1 MITYPASIPNLVENS
16 TPLRDNWIAGLRT
29 RWGAVHR
36 RCAHPECSRQFSPL
50 LAALPSR
57 TGILLEGLW
66 YCGSRCFARALPHL
80 LKHPKLARRT
90 RRLPDHR
97 IPLGLLMMSRGEL
110 TYEQLKTALHAQ
122 RQAAQGLLGDWLCEL
137 GYSNERQIT
146 VALGVQSSC
155 PVLSRTPVASR
166 QWSGWLPLELQMHFK
181 AIPVHYNAPSRLLS
195 LAFSERVDHTLL
207 YTAGRML
214 RCQTHACLMP
224 RSEFNAGLEE
234 SKAVTRDNE
243 AAFDCEGGVQE
254 LSQITISYADRLAA
268 REVDVAHC
276 DAYVWIRLRS
286 RRGSFDLLLRDQTD
300 G

>member
-122 RQAAQGLLGDWLCEL
+122 RQAAQGLGIVRPDVLDQAMRVGLQQRAAN
-137 GYSNERQIT
+137 YSGFGRAVVVPGFVTN
-146 VALGVQSSC
+146 SS
-155 PVLSRTPVASR
+155 S
-166 QWSGWLPLELQMHFK
+166 
-181 AIPVHYNAPSRLLS
+181 
-195 LAFSERVDHTLL
+195 
-207 YTAGRML
+207 
-214 RCQTHACLMP
+214 
-224 RSEFNAGLEE
+224 
-234 SKAVTRDNE
+234 VTSM
-243 AAFDCEGGVQE
+243 V
-254 LSQITISYADRLAA
+254 RLAA
-268 REVDVAHC
+268 ARIANAFQSHPGPLQCSVPPALTCV
-276 DAYVWIRLRS
+276 
-286 RRGSFDLLLRDQTD
+286 
-300 G
+300 